1 MKLVVK
7 KKMVDTV
14 GKTNTYKVIV
24 EFNGKDK
31 EVIVDKKRYFRSE
44 VGGSINIGRNEK
56 MASLASK

>member
-7 KKMVDTV
+7 KKIVDTV
-14 GKTNTYKVIV
+14 GKKNTYKVIV

-44 VGGSINIGRNEK
+44 VGSSINIGRNEK
-56 MASLASK
+56 MANIS